1 MLSDISSVILTTDL
15 SKLLLGG
22 SILLGGFVGVSYG
35 SLVLLNKKKNKEKNQ
50 DSSNLEVNE
59 PVLNQVY
66 HKEKEDFEPMSDL
79 NRETEFPLD
88 LNGLDTDIDSQD
100 LLESAILFDSYGSK
114 KEAIELLVEALNK
127 ETNPKEVTRLK
138 FIFKRYETGTE
149 DLKFLTTKF
158 PSFLKK
164 QKDVDSSIVAA
175 GSFNEIPVRECQA
188 EVSRIMNSRKDNDI
202 LGETQEENNLNSQ
215 FNQFSQFEESVK
227 NTDNFDLAR
236 EVEKSFKEELSMQKD
251 EEMREKKPFEAKFSS
266 IEEQLSNLNN
276 LEDEQELVFKNLIE
290 KSSQEEVANKENDD
304 EVSEKIFSE
313 FGKLAQQIHSD
324 FPDTK
329 PIKKEEDV
337 FKVWVNYMGMK
348 GGKMNLQNKFINLT
362 NHWGSE
368 EAISEVQRIIDN
380 ESGKDEKGNKNA
392 WAIISIIP
400 VKQ

>member
-1 MLSDISSVILTTDL
+1 MLSDISSVLLTTDL

-66 HKEKEDFEPMSDL
+66 HEKKEDFEPMSDL
-79 NRETEFPLD
+79 NRETEFPLN
-88 LNGLDTDIDSQD
+88 LNGLYADVDSQD
-100 LLESAILFDSYGSK
+100 LVESAILFDSYGSK

-127 ETNPKEVTRLK
+127 ETNPKEVIRLK
-138 FIFKRYETGTE
+138 FIFKKYETGTE

-164 QKDVDSSIVAA
+164 QKDVDSRIVAE
-175 GSFNEIPVRECQA
+175 SFNEVPVREDKA
-188 EVSRIMNSRKDNDI
+188 EVSRINNSRKDNDI

-236 EVEKSFKEELSMQKD
+236 EVEKSFKEELSMQKN
-251 EEMREKKPFEAKFSS
+251 EEMRGNKPFEAKFSS

-290 KSSQEEVANKENDD
+290 KSSREEVANKENDD

-313 FGKLAQQIHSD
+313 FGQLAQQIHSD

-329 PIKKEEDV
+329 PIKKEEDI

-362 NHWGSE
+362 NPWGSE